1 MVGGNRGHRRAHE
14 SYRASGPGAPPA
26 AAAPS
31 ALAPGILWPGR
42 EMYPAGSTATE
53 RFGKK
58 EGRDPILGDAFLQA
72 RLAPC
77 RAAAIFQ
84 SLDWQP
90 VAVSVLFP
98 PRPNLKDEFNIYLL
112 ARELREAAGGRAATA
127 RGTSTPTPSHG
138 VMPLMNECGE
148 RAEASP
154 HLSSRSMLER
164 PLCLPGTMGS
174 G

>member
-1 MVGGNRGHRRAHE
+1 
-14 SYRASGPGAPPA
+14 
-26 AAAPS
+26 
-31 ALAPGILWPGR
+31 
-42 EMYPAGSTATE
+42 MYSAGSTATE
-53 RFGKK
+53 RLGKK
-58 EGRDPILGDAFLQA
+58 ERRDPILGDAFLQA

-77 RAAAIFQ
+77 RAIFQ
-84 SLDWQP
+84 SLNWQP

-112 ARELREAAGGRAATA
+112 ARELREAAGGRPATA

-138 VMPLMNECGE
+138 AVPLMNECGG

-154 HLSSRSMLER
+154 HLSSRCMLER
-164 PLCLPGTMGS
+164 PLCVPGTMGS